1 MKKYL
6 IAGVLALVCNGILT
20 SCGEDFENY
29 GSLEEAKKAQFA
41 QNFEK
46 FYGTP
51 DPNQDWG
58 FGNASVSAT
67 RARTRG
73 ADDYG
78 TVIKEDQMDDHLKAI
93 APAPITEAEAK
104 WVTEWFQN
112 NPGLTEQG
120 QPFQNFFV
128 QFVSGDQS
136 NKKGVW
142 HRYDQNRINN
152 GYDSNSWDEEFTDKG
167 GMDKLHV
174 GAVRDQS
181 KTVHLK
187 DFNAKTGGPWDV
199 VYVKNGSAL
208 QFGYHSS
215 WGEDNKSPN
224 GDGYYWYF
232 KMVKLK
238 VPGSCFSD
246 GQERMGWYVGLSLYG
261 KKYDN
266 GDKEIGVQRLQ
277 YAEDWIL
284 KVVPGEGNT
293 IVNTEKT
300 IIKKKQEVVLHNW
313 VFCEDLANSASR
325 ADFDYNDLVFDAKII
340 KEQKVCIDENNN
352 ETIYAEDPS
361 IKYYA
366 EVTPLAAGGELAIN
380 FQQLGGYIHQM
391 FKPAQNNNV
400 LINTCNK
407 NENYVL
413 SHTEGLLADPV
424 RYELSSEEEAN
435 IDSITIMVRTQTV
448 AYDLKAYR
456 GEAPHKICVPVG
468 THWAYELTDIKDA
481 YSGFL
486 DYVGGGNE
494 PWKDTGDP
502 KYLFPYESLNLS
514 SYLTESQVDSVTYED
529 FSSSSST
536 SYSYTLIDSKKEN
549 VIWKSDSYKELTWK
563 NGQSI
568 EITHNDLKDANL
580 GEGSIIRIYGV
591 TDDAFDLKATYLDI
605 DDWADIDLENTD
617 WVNSYNNTVDKC
629 NYHSNTARSY
639 VELRLTTNTA
649 KNFMERGMR
658 IYGNN
663 FKALAVT
670 YDNSQKV
677 ADETQDD
684 PSGDVQIIDV
694 WSGTNDTNNTWA
706 TIYTGNGDKFNDA
719 NPGDC
724 LRITAYPMQNNDWW
738 QFNLD
743 NTSWDVIC
751 DYIRDSTSGQTLS
764 TLGYQDIVL
773 DQTMIER
780 LQKGGLM
787 SYKSN
792 LVFTKVQLIKK

>member
-6 IAGVLALVCNGILT
+6 INGALALIIGFTYT
-20 SCGEDFENY
+20 SCKNNDVDYVPIAQQKTQAYAEAFKEMIGGEV
-29 GSLEEAKKAQFA
+29 
-41 QNFEK
+41 
-46 FYGTP
+46 
-51 DPNQDWG
+51 DPNQNWG
-58 FGNASVSAT
+58 FETITISEEELAAARAAVRAGSRAGT
-67 RARTRG
+67 RAGEPEVVKKDVWKNFPDKLDGNTVPPDVTTDE
-73 ADDYG
+73 ADY
-78 TVIKEDQMDDHLKAI
+78 VYK
-93 APAPITEAEAK
+93 
-104 WVTEWFQN
+104 WFQN

-670 YDNSQKV
+670 YDNSRKG
-677 ADETQDD
+677 ADEPDT
-684 PSGDVQIIDV
+684 PASGGSVL
-694 WSGTNDTNNTWA
+694 WSG
-706 TIYTGNGDKFNDA
+706 
-719 NPGDC
+719 
-724 LRITAYPMQNNDWW
+724 
-738 QFNLD
+738 
-743 NTSWDVIC
+743 
-751 DYIRDSTSGQTLS
+751 
-764 TLGYQDIVL
+764 
-773 DQTMIER
+773 
-780 LQKGGLM
+780 
-787 SYKSN
+787 
-792 LVFTKVQLIKK
+792 

>member
-6 IAGVLALVCNGILT
+6 IAGALALICNGLLT

-41 QNFEK
+41 ENFEK

-58 FGNASVSAT
+58 FGDASVVTA

-73 ADDYG
+73 ANDYG
-78 TVIKEDQMDDHLKAI
+78 TVIKKDEPGYPTSI
-93 APAPITEAEAK
+93 APAPITKAEAE
-104 WVTEWFQN
+104 WVTKWFQN
-112 NPGLTEQG
+112 NPGLTKQG

-152 GYDSNSWDEEFTDKG
+152 GYDSNSWDEEFTDNG

-174 GAVRDQS
+174 GAVCDQS

-199 VYVKNGSAL
+199 VYIKNGSAL

-215 WGEDNKSPN
+215 WGEDNKAPK
-224 GDGYYWYF
+224 GDGFYWYF
-232 KMVKLK
+232 KMVELP
-238 VPGSCFSD
+238 VPGSCFDD
-246 GQERMGWYVGLSLYG
+246 GQDRKGWYVGLSLCG

-266 GDKEIGVQRLQ
+266 GDKILGEQRLQ

-293 IVNTEKT
+293 IVNTENT
-300 IIKKKQEVVLHNW
+300 VIKKKQEVVLHNW

-352 ETIYAEDPS
+352 ETIYAEDPT

-391 FKPAQNNNV
+391 FKPAQSNNV
-400 LINTCNK
+400 LINTCK
-407 NENYVL
+407 ENENYVL

-424 RYELSSEEEAN
+424 RYELSSETEAN
-435 IDSITIMVRTQTV
+435 IDNITILVRAQNV
-448 AYDLKAYR
+448 AYDLRAYK
-456 GEAPHKICVPVG
+456 GKAPHKICVPVG
-468 THWAYELTDIKDA
+468 THWAYELKEIIKA
-481 YSGFL
+481 YTGFES
-486 DYVGGGNE
+486 YVGGGEE
-494 PWKDTGDP
+494 PWSNTGNP
-502 KYLFPYESLNLS
+502 EFLFPYESLKLPKNI
-514 SYLTESQVDSVTYED
+514 TESQIGVITYED
-529 FSSSSST
+529 FSSSSTT
-536 SYSYTLIDSKKEN
+536 SYSYTLVSKDEY
-549 VIWKSDSYKELTWK
+549 VLWKSDSYKELTWK

-568 EITHNDLKDANL
+568 EINPNDLKDADL
-580 GEGSIIRIYGV
+580 GNGSIIRIYGV
-591 TDDAFDLKATYLDI
+591 TDGAFDLKATYLDI

-617 WVNSYNNTVDKC
+617 WVNSYNNKVDMC
-629 NYHSNTARSY
+629 NFHSNTARSY
-639 VELRLTTNTA
+639 VELRLTPTTA
-649 KNFMERGMR
+649 KNFIERGIR

-670 YDNSQKV
+670 YDNSRKG
-677 ADETQDD
+677 ADEPDT
-684 PSGDVQIIDV
+684 PASGGSFL
-694 WSGTNDTNNTWA
+694 WSGSHNLGYSLDFVLLKGTFANATSTSKIRVTATATNQYSQIHMYKKENQWQATQFA
-706 TIYTGNGDKFNDA
+706 TIFADNNWPGVVEFTIGNHLGT
-719 NPGDC
+719 
-724 LRITAYPMQNNDWW
+724 LQ
-738 QFNLD
+738 D
-743 NTSWDVIC
+743 N
-751 DYIRDSTSGQTLS
+751 
-764 TLGYQDIVL
+764 DIVL
-773 DQTMIER
+773 QG
-780 LQKGGLM
+780 GGLT
-787 SYKSN
+787 
-792 LVFTKVQLIKK
+792 LTKIELIP